1 MGLSLLAGCDNE
13 KQQIFKEAEKDLEQ
27 GSYEYALDEFT
38 TSVNN
43 GVKPA
48 VSYRG
53 IGICQLRLG
62 NYDDAITAF
71 TSALGEEKVS
81 KSMARDLYL
90 YRATARLQAGYLD
103 DAMADCQVLA
113 QNYEMDADAWFLT
126 GKVALEMDGYDEAAS
141 DFEQAYGEDSSYDRA
156 IQIYETYLDKD
167 MEADGTRYLEAV
179 LSTEAKGAEDLCS
192 RGRIYYY
199 MGDYTNAQKELTDA
213 SNQGSTEALLVL
225 GMVYGA
231 QHNHFVVNSVS
242 FADGMH
248 YHDNKANLR
257 LLRQR
262 SDELC
267 REYALSVIEHPSG
280 KKKPYALYQAEKQG
294 RPTRDNV
301 ARQAVDEAISKS
313 FTLKDF
319 DRQLAEMGYRINFDP
334 NRKYWTIIGKGWQ
347 RPKRL
352 YKLGEEYTND
362 RIMERI
368 SENSYAV
375 KFQSFSEPQPQV
387 KVSRVK
393 GSLKNAKKMGGLR
406 GLYLH
411 YCYKLGILPKG
422 RKQNYARLHYLLKDD
437 LMKMEAITQETRLL
451 CRNHIDTAEQL
462 CSYKG
467 SLETEMSA
475 LLQKRKEL
483 YSKSRRTSGE
493 EKEAVKAEL
502 SDISG
507 RLKIIRKEVRLCEG
521 IAARSDTLKEKLQ
534 TIRADEHEQQRK
546 ELMKNEHRR
555 RSGRTNRPNELG
567 GL

>member
-1 MGLSLLAGCDNE
+1 MMKMENEINVTVPLEVVKASEIEPKEVKWLWYPYIPFGKVTLLQGDPGDGKSKLMLSIAALLSKGEALPFTDEEVEPMTIIYQTTEDDADDTVVPRFNSAGGNGENLIFIKEDEKSLSFGDKDKTEQRFFVTGVNCDPTTARDE
-13 KQQIFKEAEKDLEQ
+13 MMITKAGWSDTSEIVCYHGFQSFKHGEVTPEQ
-27 GSYEYALDEFT
+27 AHE
-38 TSVNN
+38 V
-43 GVKPA
+43 GVKLA
-48 VSYRG
+48 ERMWGDRFQV
-53 IGICQLRLG
+53 I
-62 NYDDAITAF
+62 
-71 TSALGEEKVS
+71 V
-81 KSMARDLYL
+81 
-90 YRATARLQAGYLD
+90 ATHLNT
-103 DAMADCQVLA
+103 DCL
-113 QNYEMDADAWFLT
+113 
-126 GKVALEMDGYDEAAS
+126 
-141 DFEQAYGEDSSYDRA
+141 
-156 IQIYETYLDKD
+156 
-167 MEADGTRYLEAV
+167 
-179 LSTEAKGAEDLCS
+179 
-192 RGRIYYY
+192 
-199 MGDYTNAQKELTDA
+199 
-213 SNQGSTEALLVL
+213 
-225 GMVYGA
+225 
-231 QHNHFVVNSVS
+231 HNHFVVNSVS

-375 KFQSFSEPQPQV
+375 KFQSFSEPQV
-387 KVSRVK
+387 KVYRVK
-393 GSLKNAKKMGGLR
+393 GSLKNARKIGGLR